1 MTIDPAILETLA
13 TGAAVSAV
21 NFALVAGLAAVG
33 GTLTERAGVLNLTH
47 EGVLLLGAAS
57 AAVVAFDT
65 GSVWLG
71 AAAGTV
77 AGLLLGVIKATWSVL
92 VRTEQVVNGIL
103 LVPVG
108 AGLANLLYKSH
119 LGDLAAVRL
128 PAAAPL
134 PIPLLGEI
142 PILGPALFRRSP
154 LVYAAVLLVA
164 AVHHLLYRTRMG
176 LIIRTAGESPETLH
190 FNGISVARSRF
201 AAVLMGTAI
210 VGFAGALL
218 AIDQL
223 HLFHPGMT
231 AGRGW
236 IAIAV
241 VIVARWRPWPC
252 ILVALLFGATDVTQ
266 YQLQIE
272 SAPVPYEILL
282 SLPYLAT
289 VGLLALRRH
298 AAAPP
303 AHLGTPFPG

>member
-1 MTIDPAILETLA
+1 
-13 TGAAVSAV
+13 
-21 NFALVAGLAAVG
+21 
-33 GTLTERAGVLNLTH
+33 
-47 EGVLLLGAAS
+47 
-57 AAVVAFDT
+57 
-65 GSVWLG
+65 
-71 AAAGTV
+71 
-77 AGLLLGVIKATWSVL
+77 
-92 VRTEQVVNGIL
+92 
-103 LVPVG
+103 
-108 AGLANLLYKSH
+108 
-119 LGDLAAVRL
+119 
-128 PAAAPL
+128 
-134 PIPLLGEI
+134 
-142 PILGPALFRRSP
+142 
-154 LVYAAVLLVA
+154 
-164 AVHHLLYRTRMG
+164 MG

-298 AAAPP
+298 AAPP